1 VEVRTA
7 YGRNSVRITTDSNR
21 TESSARDM
29 DPVHT
34 LIITGPSH
42 SVWPVQTNGICLTLL
57 EVVPRLMDVKMNT
70 RPSHIRDAIFTEYGV
85 KFSSE
90 HCTKIKRDILN
101 RRAERGSKG
110 IIEMDVTNRA
120 RGLRAKSLGHA
131 RNQSVQ
137 ARRMQRPDLLQNKPN
152 VSSDLDWGY
161 VHEVEKGKIFPPGFP
176 VDDDGSEDSRSTAPA
191 SVYESPRPPR
201 SLTQYLDDLNL
212 RRHDEER
219 RSSVESS
226 ITIPRRPSVSESN
239 SEEPVQLDKVAQT
252 FKKMAGKAW
261 KSSATFTAISPTISR
276 DNTSGEHARQA
287 KLFAEFA
294 GRGRPCVL
302 SSNQAQRS
310 LEGLFPSQYEDSS
323 RLNYVYDRGKN
334 EFPIEVV
341 KDDDNVFSP
350 RIWQCA
356 CKHQNLY
363 KNDNCLRC
371 GASRTGAILL
381 ID

>member
-7 YGRNSVRITTDSNR
+7 YGRNSVRFTTDSNR

-34 LIITGPSH
+34 LIITGPSR
-42 SVWPVQTNGICLTLL
+42 SVWPIQTNGIRLTLL
-57 EVVPRLMDVKMNT
+57 EVAPRLMDVKMNT
-70 RPSHIRDAIFTEYGV
+70 RPSHIRDALFTEYGV

-101 RRAERGSKG
+101 RRAERGSKE

-137 ARRMQRPDLLQNKPN
+137 ARRMQRPDLLQSKPN
-152 VSSDLDWGY
+152 ASSDLDWGY

-176 VDDDGSEDSRSTAPA
+176 VDDGSEDSRSTAPT

-201 SLTQYLDDLNL
+201 SLTQHLDDFNL

-219 RSSVESS
+219 RSSAESS
-226 ITIPRRPSVSESN
+226 ITIPRRPSVSESG
-239 SEEPVQLDKVAQT
+239 SEGPVQLDKVEQT

-261 KSSATFTAISPTISR
+261 KPSETFTAISPTISR

-310 LEGLFPSQYEDSS
+310 LEGLFSRVPSKPS
-323 RLNYVYDRGKN
+323 RLTSWLSARQISHSAGR
-334 EFPIEVV
+334 FL
-341 KDDDNVFSP
+341 S
-350 RIWQCA
+350 
-356 CKHQNLY
+356 
-363 KNDNCLRC
+363 
-371 GASRTGAILL
+371 
-381 ID
+381 

>member
-34 LIITGPSH
+34 LIITGPAR
-42 SVWPVQTNGICLTLL
+42 SVWPVQTNGIRLTLL

-70 RPSHIRDAIFTEYGV
+70 WPSHIRDAIFTEYGV

-101 RRAERGSKG
+101 CKAERGSKG
-110 IIEMDVTNRA
+110 IIEMDVTNGA
-120 RGLRAKSLGHA
+120 RGLGAKSLGHA

-152 VSSDLDWGY
+152 ASSDLDWGY

-201 SLTQYLDDLNL
+201 SLTQNLDDLNP

-226 ITIPRRPSVSESN
+226 ITIPRRPSVSES
-239 SEEPVQLDKVAQT
+239 D
-252 FKKMAGKAW
+252 
-261 KSSATFTAISPTISR
+261 SR
-276 DNTSGEHARQA
+276 N
-287 KLFAEFA
+287 
-294 GRGRPCVL
+294 L
-302 SSNQAQRS
+302 SSSTKSRKHSKRLQARRGNHQQH
-310 LEGLFPSQYEDSS
+310 LLPSARPS
-323 RLNYVYDRGKN
+323 R
-334 EFPIEVV
+334 EI
-341 KDDDNVFSP
+341 
-350 RIWQCA
+350 
-356 CKHQNLY
+356 
-363 KNDNCLRC
+363 
-371 GASRTGAILL
+371 ILL
-381 ID
+381 ENMLDRPNYLPSLLGEDDLAS